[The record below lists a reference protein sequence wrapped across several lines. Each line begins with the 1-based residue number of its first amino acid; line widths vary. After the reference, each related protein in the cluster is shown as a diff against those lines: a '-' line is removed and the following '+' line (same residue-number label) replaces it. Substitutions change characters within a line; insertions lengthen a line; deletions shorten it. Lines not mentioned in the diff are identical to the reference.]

1 MFEFCG
7 IVSNLLGSKAIDWS
21 GIKTVDEDC
30 NFTPLPYLVLIT
42 QIVIP
47 IGIRIPAVFL
57 IPNVYQT
64 ENLID
69 WANDLMAKA
78 CISNCFSNKYDIVF
92 YSNKSCILSNLSLPL
107 VIFVQL
113 VGMVLNFSFQISSL
127 EDKILTYYILNS
139 LLRVLA
145 QLILNSLL
153 RVLAQLHSH
162 AKSDDPMASCCE
174 CELSKQPVYL
184 CYAV

>member
-30 NFTPLPYLVLIT
+30 NFTPLPYFVLIT

-47 IGIRIPAVFL
+47 IGIGIPAVFL

-92 YSNKSCILSNLSLPL
+92 YSNKILHSFKSFFASGDLRSTCWYGPKLFISNLLTRR
-107 VIFVQL
+107 QNTY
-113 VGMVLNFSFQISSL
+113 VLH
-127 EDKILTYYILNS
+127 T
-139 LLRVLA
+139 
-145 QLILNSLL
+145 
-153 RVLAQLHSH
+153 
-162 AKSDDPMASCCE
+162 
-174 CELSKQPVYL
+174 ELSPQSPRSAHTELSPQSPRSAPLSRKKR
-184 CYAV
+184 